1 MTVVCILSLVTYLS
15 REAIMSVYT
24 NDPTVQAICIQ
35 VFLLIAVNF
44 LFDGIQGYLQGP
56 IRAMGLQKRA
66 SYFAIACYYIVG
78 IPLAW
83 FLAMKRDL
91 GVLGLN
97 AGFSLAV
104 AIQAI
109 AYGFILYKS
118 NWQEVAD

>member
-1 MTVVCILSLVTYLS
+1 
-15 REAIMSVYT
+15 
-24 NDPTVQAICIQ
+24 
-35 VFLLIAVNF
+35 
-44 LFDGIQGYLQGP
+44 
-56 IRAMGLQKRA
+56 MGLQKRA